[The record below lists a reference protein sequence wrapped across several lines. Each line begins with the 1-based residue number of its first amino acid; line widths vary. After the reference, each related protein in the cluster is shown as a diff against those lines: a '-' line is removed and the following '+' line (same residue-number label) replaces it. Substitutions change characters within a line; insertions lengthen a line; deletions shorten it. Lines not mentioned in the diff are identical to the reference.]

1 MALKKGEMYNF
12 VVTHA
17 GATET
22 RTDRQKVRAIARLKK
37 ALMDAD
43 GPGEGVLHFQNAN
56 EELNAV
62 TRYVKDEKGH
72 ITEQDY
78 PIEAPAD
85 DPEEK

>member
-22 RTDRQKVRAIARLKK
+22 RTDRQKVRAVARLKK
-37 ALMDAD
+37 AMMDAD
-43 GPGEGVLHFQNAN
+43 GPAEGVLNFQSAE
-56 EELNAV
+56 EELNAL

-72 ITEQDY
+72 ITEQDF
-78 PIEAPAD
+78 PIEAPGE
-85 DPEEK
+85 DPEEE